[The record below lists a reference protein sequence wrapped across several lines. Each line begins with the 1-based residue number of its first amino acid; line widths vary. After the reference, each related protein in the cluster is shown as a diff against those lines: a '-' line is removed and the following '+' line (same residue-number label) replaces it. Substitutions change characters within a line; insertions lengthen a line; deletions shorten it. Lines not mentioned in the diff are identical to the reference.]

1 MLHIAAREAL
11 ARNAWAH
18 DLGQA
23 IVIGA
28 HDMHAALDFSLQSR
42 RARLATEQTDAQGAL
57 LPVDAHLLAHF
68 AHMHGVA
75 RRGDENRGTV
85 VLNHLNLTLSI
96 ARTRGNHHATKA
108 LQAIMQAKTTG
119 KHAIAECHLH
129 AVARHD
135 ARHLNQTHNAIGP
148 QIHVAAVVANDDR
161 LARGARR
168 GMQFDDIVERFG
180 KQAIRERFAQGILI
194 GEGKL
199 AHIGQRFDIGR
210 LHAHRVHFV
219 AIPRNAVIRPFNLVD
234 KASELN
240 SLDALTAR
248 ALNGRVVDGQLI
260 EAPLGR
266 RFQRGA
272 LHGHVCHGTTCL
284 PGHCY
289 DRGRRAQ

>member
-1 MLHIAAREAL
+1 M
-11 ARNAWAH
+11 
-18 DLGQA
+18 
-23 IVIGA
+23 
-28 HDMHAALDFSLQSR
+28 
-42 RARLATEQTDAQGAL
+42 
-57 LPVDAHLLAHF
+57 
-68 AHMHGVA
+68 
-75 RRGDENRGTV
+75 
-85 VLNHLNLTLSI
+85 
-96 ARTRGNHHATKA
+96 K
-108 LQAIMQAKTTG
+108 AKTTG

-135 ARHLNQTHNAIGP
+135 ARHLNQAHNAIGP
-148 QIHVAAVVANDDR
+148 QIHVAAVVTNDNR
-161 LARGARR
+161 LPRGARR

-180 KQAIRERFAQGILI
+180 KQTIRERFAQGVLI

-199 AHIGQRFDIGR
+199 THIGQRFDIGR

-248 ALNGRVVDGQLI
+248 ALDGRVVDGQLI

-272 LHGHVCHGTTCL
+272 LHGHVCHRTTCL
-284 PGHCY
+284 PGHCC
-289 DRGRRAQ
+289 DRGRRAR

>member
-1 MLHIAAREAL
+1 
-11 ARNAWAH
+11 
-18 DLGQA
+18 
-23 IVIGA
+23 
-28 HDMHAALDFSLQSR
+28 
-42 RARLATEQTDAQGAL
+42 
-57 LPVDAHLLAHF
+57 
-68 AHMHGVA
+68 MHGVA
-75 RRGDENRGTV
+75 RRGNENRGTV
-85 VLNHLNLTLSI
+85 VLNHLNLALGI
-96 ARTRGNHHATKA
+96 ARTRRNHHATKA
-108 LQAIMQAKTTG
+108 LQTIMQAKTTG

-135 ARHLNQTHNAIGP
+135 ARHLNQAHNAIGP
-148 QIHVAAVVANDDR
+148 QIHVAAVVTNDDR

-180 KQAIRERFAQGILI
+180 KQAIRERLAQGILI

-210 LHAHRVHFV
+210 FHAHRVHFV
-219 AIPRNAVIRPFNLVD
+219 AIPCNAVIRPFNLVN
-234 KASELN
+234 KASKLN

-248 ALNGRVVDGQLI
+248 ALDGRVVDGQLI

-266 RFQRGA
+266 RLQRGT

-289 DRGRRAQ
+289 DRGRRAR